1 MTYQDWI
8 ASHVDV
14 SGDFEIIKERPW
26 SFVVRVTAKDGV
38 FWFKEN
44 RGATGYEAS
53 LIHALARWVPGR
65 VLEPVAVDAE
75 RSWSLLP
82 DGGQTLR
89 EIGGGDWEQMLAQH
103 AQLQRDLAVHSAQL
117 LSLRVPD
124 QSPLTMAAWAAA
136 KGATAP
142 PLPTLDGI
150 ALTLQHDD
158 LHDGNVFADGRVFD
172 WGDASVSHPFGVL
185 LVSLNVLAHRHNLK
199 PGDAQLAR
207 ARDAYLEPW
216 SDLAPLAQLR
226 EEAAAAIELAKIGR
240 AMSWARG
247 LRDATP
253 AQITELGSDP
263 VQGWLG
269 ELGKPNAV

>member
-1 MTYQDWI
+1 VSYQDWI
-8 ASHVDV
+8 ASYVEPAGPLEV
-14 SGDFEIIKERPW
+14 IKERPW
-26 SFVVRVTAKDGV
+26 SFVVKVPAKDGV

-65 VLEPVAVDAE
+65 VLQPVAIDAE

-89 EIGGGDWEQMLAQH
+89 ETGGGNWEQMLAEH

-124 QSPLTMAAWAAA
+124 QSPAAMAAWASAR
-136 KGATAP
+136 GATPP
-142 PLPTLDGI
+142 PLPTLADI
-150 ALTLQHDD
+150 PLTLQHDD
-158 LHDGNVFADGRVFD
+158 LHDGNVFADGKVFD

-185 LVSLNVLAHRHNLK
+185 LVSLNVLAHFRELK
-199 PGDAQLAR
+199 PGDPLLKR
-207 ARDAYLEPW
+207 AAEAYLEPW
-216 SDLAPLAQLR
+216 SDLAPRASLLA
-226 EEAAAAIELAKIGR
+226 EARKAIELAKIGR
-240 AMSWARG
+240 AMSWERG
-247 LRDATP
+247 MRGATA

-269 ELGKPNAV
+269 ELGEPNTV